1 MHVQSYTDGLLDVRW
16 RGATLSRFDGRRWD
30 NPPPEQET
38 LEPVEHGVA
47 IANKSY
53 YKASTRPGHKLQY
66 TVQFSDVA
74 SDTLFIAG
82 TPGTISINVPFV
94 RFVWSSGSYRIPPP
108 PRGEKVT
115 YGVYSFL
122 EDETAPIQSTP
133 EPLSPRDRIQLLQLP
148 AGLDPR
154 IPRLSRQVTTGGLT
168 EIEKARQ
175 IETHLRTNYG
185 YTLQLLPKAV
195 PDPIANFLFD
205 RKRGH
210 CEYFA
215 SAMAIMLRTVGVPS
229 RVVTGFQ
236 SGVYNPLTKQQ
247 IVRASDAH
255 SWVEAWIAGRG
266 WTTFDPTPPDPA
278 ASGASV
284 MARLS
289 LFFDAAQEF
298 WQDWVVSYDLDR
310 QIVLASNM
318 DVAARRFRFRSFDP
332 LRAWLAETFVRLMR
346 YASALAI
353 AAGAGVILVLFGP
366 SIAAWWKARQRVKR
380 LVRGEGVA
388 SDATL
393 LYERMLALLAR
404 RGIQKPPWLTPA
416 EFARVLPA
424 TEVRTVVH
432 DLTSFYNEFRFGGHR
447 EVAPQ
452 MMHLLEQLE
461 KGKI

>member
-1 MHVQSYTDGLLDVRW
+1 MW
-16 RGATLSRFDGRRWD
+16 
-30 NPPPEQET
+30 
-38 LEPVEHGVA
+38 
-47 IANKSY
+47 
-53 YKASTRPGHKLQY
+53 ASE
-66 TVQFSDVA
+66 
-74 SDTLFIAG
+74 
-82 TPGTISINVPFV
+82 
-94 RFVWSSGSYRIPPP
+94 SYRIAPPA
-108 PRGEKVT
+108 RSDKVF
-115 YGVYSFL
+115 YSVYSFL
-122 EDETAPIQSTP
+122 EDESAPIQATP
-133 EPLSPRDRIQLLQLP
+133 EPLRPRERVQLLQLP
-148 AGLDPR
+148 AALDPR
-154 IPRLSRQVTTGGLT
+154 IPRLTRQAIAGEPT
-168 EIEKARQ
+168 EIERARA
-175 IETHLRTNYG
+175 IETYLRSNYG
-185 YTLQLLPKAV
+185 YTLQLLPKEV
-195 PDPIANFLFD
+195 PDPLATFLFD

-215 SAMAIMLRTVGVPS
+215 SAMAVMLRTAGIPS

-236 SGVYNPLTKQQ
+236 SGVYNPLTKLQ

-266 WTTFDPTPPDPA
+266 WTTFDPTPPDPS
-278 ASGASV
+278 ASGAGV

-298 WQDWVVSYDLDR
+298 WQDWVVSYDLSR
-310 QIVLASNM
+310 QIELASNM
-318 DVAARRFRFRSFDP
+318 DATARHFRFRSFDQF
-332 LRAWLAETFVRLMR
+332 RAWLSESFVGLLR

-353 AAGAGVILVLFGP
+353 AAGVGVIFVLFGP
-366 SIAAWWKARQRVKR
+366 SITAWWRARQRVKR

-424 TEVRTVVH
+424 TEVRNVVY

-452 MMHLLEQLE
+452 MMQLLDQLE